1 MTPGNDLMRRMVGLA
16 VTTCASLI
24 LAACAPP
31 GTSGT
36 ISTATPV
43 PQYYL
48 DSSYSGAVWYKG
60 QLHAHS
66 TRSDGS
72 ESPSAMLHFY
82 QDRGYQFIALTDHDI
97 ACSDIYADPG
107 VPGIRYIPS
116 EEDGLY
122 LETHLLAIGLTR
134 HESPCGPK
142 EDWSM
147 QHRINYVTDQGGIA
161 VLAHPFWKNGSWGP
175 LLEKDLC
182 ALGGYIGLEI
192 ANHDDQFGGNAQAIA
207 LWDELL
213 AADRR
218 VWGFAVDDAHS
229 FDPGG
234 INRGWIMV
242 NSLRYADVPVDS
254 ANLAHQV
261 PDQQDILDSIKQGR
275 FLAWTR
281 TVAENPGAAADDA
294 TPLVTIGTAGPRVIV
309 STDQIAV
316 NQGDA
321 ILRFIGRGGRVLAE
335 YPGPTTGNYLV
346 GGYYDSDG
354 SEGYV
359 RVELV
364 IKKAA
369 ATYVIYSQPIFV
381 ADADPANQ
389 GVEGIVHQRLSV
401 TGLTFTRREP
411 SCGFAPV
418 VEQIT
423 GDGRFHMSIPA
434 GSYDYVAAD
443 GYYEA
448 RGQVTIPL
456 EGFVDLDIRLE
467 PKPGPGQP
475 P

>member
-48 DSSYSGAVWYKG
+48 DSPYSGAVWYKG

-261 PDQQDILDSIKQGR
+261 PDQQDILDSI
-275 FLAWTR
+275 
-281 TVAENPGAAADDA
+281 
-294 TPLVTIGTAGPRVIV
+294 
-309 STDQIAV
+309 
-316 NQGDA
+316 
-321 ILRFIGRGGRVLAE
+321 
-335 YPGPTTGNYLV
+335 
-346 GGYYDSDG
+346 
-354 SEGYV
+354 
-359 RVELV
+359 
-364 IKKAA
+364 
-369 ATYVIYSQPIFV
+369 
-381 ADADPANQ
+381 
-389 GVEGIVHQRLSV
+389 VHQRLSV